1 MKPNRRD
8 ERPSAPTPPAIE
20 APPPSPF
27 LGPFR
32 CVGMARTTDGFVTVT
47 VDFGA
52 DGLMTGLVLGRPQ
65 SAPHG
70 QPYVAAEA
78 KKLLM
83 MQCLGV

>member
-1 MKPNRRD
+1 
-8 ERPSAPTPPAIE
+8 
-20 APPPSPF
+20 
-27 LGPFR
+27 
-32 CVGMARTTDGFVTVT
+32 MARTADGFVTVT
-47 VDFGA
+47 VDFGT

-83 MQCLGV
+83 MQCLGA